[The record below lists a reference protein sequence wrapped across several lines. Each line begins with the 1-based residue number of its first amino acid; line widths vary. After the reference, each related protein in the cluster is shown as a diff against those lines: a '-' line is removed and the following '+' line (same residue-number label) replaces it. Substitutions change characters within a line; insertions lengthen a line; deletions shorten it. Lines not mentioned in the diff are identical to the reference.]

1 MNKNIIQEI
10 RELVSPVEREKARLD
25 ITGYPTDDQIRRL
38 RMTIESGI
46 ILAQQLLVNRAKR
59 EGFTLITCPHPYNK
73 VVEVNPNT
81 IVIPKTDF
89 L

>member
-25 ITGYPTDDQIRRL
+25 INGYPTDDQIRRL

-46 ILAQQLLVNRAKR
+46 ILAQQRLVNRAKR

>member
-1 MNKNIIQEI
+1 MNKNIIQEF
-10 RELVSPVEREKARLD
+10 RELVSPAEREKARLD
-25 ITGYPTDDQIRRL
+25 ITGYPTDEQIRHL

-46 ILAQQLLVNRAKR
+46 ILAQQRLVNRAKR
-59 EGFTLITCPHPYNK
+59 EGFITCPRPYNK